1 MAKINLETFCGGAL
15 SEQMNRALQEVAR
28 NIQDPNTD
36 AEKVRRLTI
45 TLTFRPSEDRSLVKT
60 EIQSKT
66 ALAPAAPIKT
76 TIVTGK
82 DLRTGAVEVAE
93 YAKQVPGQMVMGED
107 GKTFDPMTGE
117 IADPAEKER
126 KNVRLVRAE

>member
-1 MAKINLETFCGGAL
+1 M
-15 SEQMNRALQEVAR
+15 
-28 NIQDPNTD
+28 
-36 AEKVRRLTI
+36 
-45 TLTFRPSEDRSLVKT
+45 KT

-82 DLRTGAVEVAE
+82 DLRTGTVEVAE
-93 YAKQVPGQMVMGED
+93 YAKQVPGQMVLGED
-107 GKTFDPMTGE
+107 GTAFDPMTGE
-117 IADPAEKER
+117 IAEPAAEK